1 MLKLIPREY
10 IGACIY
16 RDGEFFDAV
25 IYIDTDA
32 IYGYSG
38 IVYDLASVDM
48 TSLGGDK

>member
-1 MLKLIPREY
+1 MLKLIPSEY
-10 IGACIY
+10 IGGYIY
-16 RDGEFFDAV
+16 RDGEIFDAV

-48 TSLGGDK
+48 TNLGGGK